1 LWAVQGAGKPGIG
14 GGGGG
19 AGSAGKPGTAWLVD
33 AATEKHHGL
42 TGDGGDGLPFSQ
54 FNKNREIVWYGGG
67 GSGGS
72 RPDLNVTIGNPG
84 KGGGGKGTLGRSG
97 AVAEDGKPNTGGGG
111 GGGGF
116 HYYQSETKKDWQGTP
131 GGSGGS
137 GIVIVRYKRVLG
149 TMVFV
154 K

>member
-1 LWAVQGAGKPGIG
+1 MKEVQIYTDGAC
-14 GGGGG
+14 
-19 AGSAGKPGTAWLVD
+19 S
-33 AATEKHHGL
+33 
-42 TGDGGDGLPFSQ
+42 
-54 FNKNREIVWYGGG
+54 
-67 GSGGS
+67 
-72 RPDLNVTIGNPG
+72 GNPG